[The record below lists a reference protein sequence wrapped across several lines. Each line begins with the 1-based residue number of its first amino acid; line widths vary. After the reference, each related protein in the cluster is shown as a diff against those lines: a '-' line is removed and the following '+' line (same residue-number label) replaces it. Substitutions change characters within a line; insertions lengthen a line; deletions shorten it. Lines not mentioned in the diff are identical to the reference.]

1 MSGDARYRGPTN
13 PIEWLLY
20 YAGALLMIGITF
32 TVLYSVVMRY
42 FFNQPPIWSE
52 DIPKLLSVWMVFLVA
67 GLAIKMGLNIRVTVL
82 TSRLPRKGRLLLE
95 IAMHL
100 LVLAF
105 LGVLF
110 VNSFPVIR
118 LNMGGTMISTG
129 WSNAVLSIPLAVG
142 AAIIGFYQARLLVL
156 AVLDLKRGGP
166 DRPDEPEDPSLG
178 SQAGLG

>member
-1 MSGDARYRGPTN
+1 MSGDARYSGPSN
-13 PIEWLLY
+13 PIERLLY
-20 YAGALLMIGITF
+20 YAGALLMLGITF

-42 FFNQPPIWSE
+42 FFNRPPIWSE
-52 DIPKLLSVWMVFLVA
+52 DIPKLLFVWMVFLVA

-82 TSRLPRKGRLLLE
+82 TSRLPRKGRLMLE
-95 IAMHL
+95 IAMHA

-105 LGVLF
+105 LAVLF

-129 WSNAVLSIPLAVG
+129 WSNAVMSIPLAVG
-142 AAIIGFYQARLLVL
+142 GAIMGFYQARLLLL
-156 AVLDLKRGGP
+156 AVLDLRRGGP
-166 DRPDEPEDPSLG
+166 DRPDEPEDPTLG